1 MVNRR
6 RRIRKGDD
14 IDESVGLSGWLY
26 TDLMLGLAVVFLGA
40 AVIKLPD
47 VATNDEGEVVV
58 SPTTSTTTT
67 TTIPIKL
74 CTSLFAPDDNR
85 NDELLVTVHKNYK
98 GQDLV
103 DEFKN
108 GLAFLYAN
116 LNNQPDVQAS
126 GFVFDVE
133 TTKIGLVL
141 ARAGSDQ
148 KGNDTT
154 SQATE
159 ARAKLGE
166 LMPDIMGEAP
176 GRDSYS
182 TRIDD
187 SLVAME
193 ILPLIELPCG
203 AS

>member
-47 VATNDEGEVVV
+47 LMTNEEGETVVA
-58 SPTTSTTTT
+58 STTT

-74 CTSLFAPDDNR
+74 CTSLFAPDDQR
-85 NDELLVTVHKNYK
+85 NDDLLVKVRTSSE
-98 GQDLV
+98 GQQLI
-103 DEFKN
+103 DEFKY
-108 GLAFLYAN
+108 GLIVLYDN
-116 LNNQPDVQAS
+116 LNSRPDVQES

-141 ARAGSDQ
+141 ARAGSNQ
-148 KGNDTT
+148 SGKDT
-154 SQATE
+154 SSN
-159 ARAKLGE
+159 ARETRNKLGQ
-166 LMPDIMGEAP
+166 LLPDIMGSAP
-176 GRDSYS
+176 GRDSY
-182 TRIDD
+182 TTKIDE
-187 SLVAME
+187 SLVGME

>member
-47 VATNDEGEVVV
+47 LMTNEEGETVVA
-58 SPTTSTTTT
+58 STTT

-74 CTSLFAPDDNR
+74 CTSLFAPDDQR
-85 NDELLVTVHKNYK
+85 NDDLLVKVRTSSE
-98 GQDLV
+98 GQQLI
-103 DEFKN
+103 DEFKY
-108 GLAFLYAN
+108 GLIVLYDN
-116 LNNQPDVQAS
+116 LNSRPDVQES

-141 ARAGSDQ
+141 ARAGSNQ
-148 KGNDTT
+148 SGKDT
-154 SQATE
+154 SSN
-159 ARAKLGE
+159 ARETRNKLGQ
-166 LMPDIMGEAP
+166 LLPDIMGSAP
-176 GRDSYS
+176 GRDSY
-182 TRIDD
+182 TTKIDE
-187 SLVAME
+187 SLVGME

-203 AS
+203 TS

>member
-47 VATNDEGEVVV
+47 LMTNEEGETVVA
-58 SPTTSTTTT
+58 STTT

-74 CTSLFAPDDNR
+74 CTSLFAPDDQR
-85 NDELLVTVHKNYK
+85 NDDLLVKVRTSSE
-98 GQDLV
+98 GQQLI
-103 DEFKN
+103 DEFKY
-108 GLAFLYAN
+108 GLIVLYDN
-116 LNNQPDVQAS
+116 LNSRPDVQES

-141 ARAGSDQ
+141 ARAGSNQ
-148 KGNDTT
+148 SGNDT
-154 SQATE
+154 SSN
-159 ARAKLGE
+159 ARETRNKLGQ
-166 LMPDIMGEAP
+166 LLPDIMGSAP
-176 GRDSYS
+176 GRDSY
-182 TRIDD
+182 TTKIDE
-187 SLVAME
+187 SLVGME

-203 AS
+203 TS